1 MSNSVKIEKIKI
13 DLKNGNNLVDINF
26 NIDTSTAIIGES
38 GSGKSLTLKALL
50 DLLPKEL
57 DKVVNISS
65 NFNLKKDQVGIIPQN
80 PFTSLSPMTKIKDQ
94 FFCKK
99 EKKKEIL
106 NKVGL
111 NSWVLNRFPTQLSGG
126 QLQRVIIAITLSK
139 DLKLLLLDEPTTA
152 LDEINKNNITKL
164 IKNLVNEL
172 NILILYVTHDIESII
187 DVCENI
193 IIIKKGKIIEEGKT
207 KDILNNPKNDYT
219 KILIESNFKNRKFR
233 E

>member
-99 EKKKEIL
+99 EKKK
-106 NKVGL
+106 
-111 NSWVLNRFPTQLSGG
+111 RF
-126 QLQRVIIAITLSK
+126 
-139 DLKLLLLDEPTTA
+139 
-152 LDEINKNNITKL
+152 
-164 IKNLVNEL
+164 
-172 NILILYVTHDIESII
+172 
-187 DVCENI
+187 
-193 IIIKKGKIIEEGKT
+193 
-207 KDILNNPKNDYT
+207 
-219 KILIESNFKNRKFR
+219 
-233 E
+233 

>member
-1 MSNSVKIEKIKI
+1 MSNSVIIEKLKI

-26 NIDTSTAIIGES
+26 TITTSTAIIGES

-50 DLLPKEL
+50 DLLPNDLNKYI
-57 DKVVNISS
+57 NINS
-65 NFNLKKDQVGIIPQN
+65 NFNLTKDEIGLIPQN

-99 EKKKEIL
+99 EKKIEML

-111 NSWVLNRFPTQLSGG
+111 DEWVLNRFPTQLSGG
-126 QLQRVIIAITLSK
+126 QLQRVVIAITLSK

-164 IKNLVNEL
+164 IKDLVDEL
-172 NILILYVTHDIESII
+172 NILILYVTHDIESIV
-187 DVCENI
+187 DVCKNI

-207 KDILNNPKNDYT
+207 KNILNSPQNDYT

>member
-99 EKKKEIL
+99 EKKIEIL